1 MGATEKI
8 LGMKIKRDLA
18 QKKLLLCQEEYI
30 QKMLNHFG
38 MASTK
43 PVYSPLTMCIHISE
57 LNTTESGSKREYM
70 SCIIPY
76 VSVVGS
82 LMYPM
87 VCTRPNLAQAINM
100 VSSYMGKPGKEH

>member
-1 MGATEKI
+1 
-8 LGMKIKRDLA
+8 
-18 QKKLLLCQEEYI
+18 
-30 QKMLNHFG
+30 

-43 PVYSPLTMCIHISE
+43 PVYTPLTMCIHISE

-70 SCIIPY
+70 SRIPY

-87 VCTRPNLAQAINM
+87 VCTRPNLAQVVNM
-100 VSSYMGKPGKEH
+100 VRSYMGKPGKEH